1 LACTGRFSDN
11 SGHLFSPVAEM
22 AKKPAV
28 GFDAQLKELEQL
40 VSRMEQGDLDLDEA
54 LRQFEHG
61 VALVRQC
68 EQQLQA
74 AEQKVQILSRQ
85 GEQETL
91 VAFAAAPPA
100 DPTP

>member
-1 LACTGRFSDN
+1 
-11 SGHLFSPVAEM
+11 M
-22 AKKPAV
+22 AKKPAA

-40 VSRMEQGDLDLDEA
+40 VTRMEQGDLDLDEA

-74 AEQKVQILSRQ
+74 AEQKVQVLSKQ
-85 GEQETL
+85 GDQEKLTDFDSA
-91 VAFAAAPPA
+91 VDPA
-100 DPTP
+100 

>member
-1 LACTGRFSDN
+1 
-11 SGHLFSPVAEM
+11 M
-22 AKKPAV
+22 AKKPAA

-40 VSRMEQGDLDLDEA
+40 VTRMEQGDLDLDDA

-74 AEQKVQILSRQ
+74 AEQKVQLLSRQ

-91 VAFAAAPPA
+91 VAFDEKQSTDNAS
-100 DPTP
+100 

>member
-1 LACTGRFSDN
+1 
-11 SGHLFSPVAEM
+11 M
-22 AKKPAV
+22 AKKPAA

-40 VSRMEQGDLDLDEA
+40 VTRMEQGDLDLDDA
-54 LRQFEHG
+54 LKQFEHG

-74 AEQKVQILSRQ
+74 AEQKVQLLSRQ

-91 VAFAAAPPA
+91 VDFAAAPV
-100 DPTP
+100 DNLS

>member
-1 LACTGRFSDN
+1 
-11 SGHLFSPVAEM
+11 M

-40 VSRMEQGDLDLDEA
+40 VTRMEQGDLDLDDA
-54 LRQFEHG
+54 LKQFEHG

-74 AEQKVQILSRQ
+74 AEQKVQLLSRAETSP

-91 VAFAAAPPA
+91 ITFAPAADNA
-100 DPTP
+100 S